1 MRLDLRQQVDTNSK
15 EDVTI
20 LLSVRLIKVVG
31 LLIGYKQ
38 ELYIVGEEI
47 FRLSLSLW
55 IVCVDHL
62 VKEISKGHIVEL
74 SVLFILDDYTTSIW
88 EHDLLTWKIC
98 LKVTIVFINTISGF
112 LAENLRVVL
121 REN

>member
-47 FRLSLSLW
+47 FRLSLSL
-55 IVCVDHL
+55 
-62 VKEISKGHIVEL
+62 
-74 SVLFILDDYTTSIW
+74 
-88 EHDLLTWKIC
+88 
-98 LKVTIVFINTISGF
+98 
-112 LAENLRVVL
+112 
-121 REN
+121 